1 MCSTANAPS
10 CSATA
15 AIGNG
20 VIAAVGPDATPPP
33 GAQQQSPG
41 PAALPPFVAQ
51 PIPLYKVGLGSFSR
65 KISSSSAEAQ
75 AYFDQGFQLMYSFGK
90 YDAIRSFREAW
101 KRDPQCAI
109 CYWGEAWAWGTNMN
123 QVISPGE
130 APFAY
135 AAVQKALSL
144 KAKASPWEKAL
155 IEALAHRY
163 VERFD
168 PSTRGEQDTAYAQ
181 AMEKVFETYPDDLD
195 IGTLYADALF
205 HLEPRPGPPPGR
217 RPRLQNLD
225 SPNVKRIHEV
235 LEGLLAR
242 DPRHPGAC
250 HWYVHATEAT
260 AKVAS
265 AQPCAEFLGRSIP
278 GASHINHM
286 PSHTFNEMG
295 RWGDSV
301 RANIEAWHSDLKAA
315 VGEGFAIYPSHN
327 LHMLVYAASM
337 DGQGA
342 IAMRAGKDYAKLTG
356 GDTMFQLL
364 ALIRFGRFDEVAE
377 IAARPEGDIPAGSWE
392 FAHGYAKVRGGQ
404 PEVARGHLENLRRL
418 ARFSSA
424 TTNFGARHPA
434 GRLLGVLVEILDG
447 EIARSAGNTA
457 GAIAAF
463 ERAVALDDELEI
475 DEPEPLPF
483 PARHWLGAAL
493 LDAQRHADAERVYRE
508 DLRQHPHNGWALV
521 GLQQAVKAQ
530 GKPADEV
537 EADLRA
543 SSSRSDTWIRAS
555 RF

>member
-1 MCSTANAPS
+1 MNIRC
-10 CSATA
+10 
-15 AIGNG
+15 
-20 VIAAVGPDATPPP
+20 AAVAIATVIWVALP
-33 GAQQQSPG
+33 GARQQSSDRPS
-41 PAALPPFVAQ
+41 LPPYITELLAQ
-51 PIPLYKVGLGSFSR
+51 PIPIYKVGLGSFSR
-65 KISSSSAEAQ
+65 KISSRSAEAQ
-75 AYFDQGFQLMYSFGK
+75 AYFDQGFQLMYAFAK
-90 YDAIRSFREAW
+90 YDAIRSFREAE
-101 KRDPQCAI
+101 KRDPECGI

-123 QVISPGE
+123 QVITPAE
-130 APFAY
+130 APSAH
-135 AAVQKALSL
+135 AAVQKALAL
-144 KAKASPWEKAL
+144 KAKASPSERAL

-163 VERFD
+163 VEHFN
-168 PSTRGEQDTAYAQ
+168 PTTRGEQDREYAR

-225 SPNVKRIHEV
+225 SPNVRRIHQV

-242 DPRHPGAC
+242 DPKHPGAC

-260 AKVAS
+260 AKVAA

-286 PSHTFNEMG
+286 PSHTFNEVG

-315 VGEGFAIYPSHN
+315 AGEGFAIYPSHN
-327 LHMLVYAASM
+327 LHMLVYAAAM

-342 IAMRAGKDYAKLTG
+342 IAMRAGKDYAKLMG

-364 ALIRFGRFDEVAE
+364 ALIRFGRFDEVLE
-377 IAARPEGDIPAGSWE
+377 IATRPEGDIPLGAWE
-392 FAHGYAKVRGGQ
+392 FAHGYAKLRSGQ
-404 PEVARGHLENLRRL
+404 TDASRGHLENLRRV
-418 ARFSSA
+418 ARSSSA

-434 GRLLGVLVEILDG
+434 PRLLGVLAEILDG
-447 EIARSAGNTA
+447 EIARSAGDTA
-457 GAIAAF
+457 TALAAF
-463 ERAVALDDELEI
+463 ERAVALDDELEV

-493 LDAQRHADAERVYRE
+493 LDAKRHADAERVYRD
-508 DLRQHPHNGWALV
+508 DLKQHPHNGWALV
-521 GLQQAVKAQ
+521 GLQLALKSQ
-530 GKPADEV
+530 GKPVGEA
-537 EADLRA
+537 EADFRA
-543 SSSRSDTWIRAS
+543 SWSRSDTWIRAS

>member
-1 MCSTANAPS
+1 MGIRWAAGAIVVVICGAPQL
-10 CSATA
+10 
-15 AIGNG
+15 
-20 VIAAVGPDATPPP
+20 
-33 GAQQQSPG
+33 AQQQSSDPLS
-41 PAALPPFVAQ
+41 LPPYITELLAQ

-75 AYFDQGFQLMYSFGK
+75 AYFDQGFQLMYAFGK
-90 YDAIRSFREAW
+90 YDAVRSFREAW
-101 KRDPQCAI
+101 KRDPACAI
-109 CYWGEAWAWGTNMN
+109 CYWGEAWAWGTSMN
-123 QVISPGE
+123 QVMSAAE
-130 APFAY
+130 APAAH
-135 AAVQKALSL
+135 AAVRKALAL
-144 KAKASPWEKAL
+144 REKAPPWEKAL

-168 PSTRGEQDTAYAQ
+168 PSTRGEQDAAYAR
-181 AMEKVFETYPDDLD
+181 AMEKVFQTYPDDLD

-217 RPRLQNLD
+217 RPRLRNLD
-225 SPNVKRIHEV
+225 SPNVRRIHEV

-286 PSHTFNEMG
+286 PSHTFNEVG

-301 RANIEAWHSDLKAA
+301 RANIEAVHSDLKASA
-315 VGEGFAIYPSHN
+315 GEGFAIYPAHN
-327 LHMLVYAASM
+327 LHMLVYAAAM

-342 IAMRAGKDYAKLTG
+342 IAMRAGKDCAKLT

-364 ALIRFGRFDEVAE
+364 ALIRFGRFEEVFE
-377 IAARPEGDIPAGSWE
+377 IAARPEADIPAGAWE
-392 FAHGYAKVRGGQ
+392 FAHGYAKLRGGQ
-404 PEVARGHLENLRRL
+404 PDAARGHLENLRKL

-434 GRLLGVLVEILDG
+434 PRLLGVLVEILDG
-447 EIARSAGNTA
+447 EIAQGAANTA
-457 GAIAAF
+457 AAIAAF
-463 ERAVALDDELEI
+463 ERAVALDDELEV

-493 LDAQRHADAERVYRE
+493 LDAKRHADAERVYRD
-508 DLRQHPHNGWALV
+508 DLKQHPHNGWALV
-521 GLQQAVKAQ
+521 GLHLALKAQ
-530 GKPADEV
+530 GKAADEV
-537 EADLRA
+537 EADLKT
-543 SSSRSDTWIRAS
+543 SWSRSDTWIRAS